1 MHPRSSTEPKIK
13 PEANAGTIKSPLKE
27 RRHQIP
33 GLRQT
38 PYLKIY
44 LLRCDDNE
52 TYKSSSRKLLRE
64 WIKTATPP
72 STSASSNAQEN
83 HDASEWMIVHVAV
96 PSSIAAS
103 TGSGAQGGP
112 YGTATERQGGGPRWP
127 GKGPTTVYEKTR
139 ADFNSSAKLSLDRVA
154 QIRLH
159 ETDVPPHLLPSAA
172 RKKETLSDDGQQ
184 DRETAWSDL
193 IAKLRSLILASFDRR
208 VAQYEEDIR
217 QRDAQRHLPG
227 WNFCT
232 FFILKE
238 GLARGFESVGLLED
252 ALVGYDELAAGLDA
266 VAREAVSEDGEIRGS
281 IFLHY
286 TEDLRHRAESG
297 RASMQRK
304 VQRADAA
311 DSDDAADEEDVNE
324 ELAVVVV
331 PLDDA
336 MKRYRDLILSNQIS
350 LFDFRCYLFARQMS
364 LLLRQANATSSPSR
378 LRAKLLAETELLSS
392 GSYAV
397 DDKSDPAAGKASTA
411 DPEDLIVLAELCRRA
426 VEFLPSAARVLRA
439 DLENGFKQSE
449 QSEQSESDSTAR
461 VIENMLYSWMFSASR
476 QILAE
481 TSTRT
486 LPLPPSFLDQA
497 QASNSKTL
505 PHGGIGAEPKT
516 SIQEPKTM
524 LHPARQSM
532 LPPHQD
538 RSGAASSAR
547 RPSAALQ
554 AALYPHR
561 NEHLRSGIEQLA
573 NCRAELHLIVRNALK
588 RLGSVHG
595 WSADLAT
602 VYESEF
608 HDASALQEVSLQDES
623 PQADS
628 VSKTRKATSGQVAA
642 STAGIEDKLLRAG
655 LGDQDAFY
663 RLYEVRSAFHSVFGN
678 PSD

>member
-1 MHPRSSTEPKIK
+1 MHPRAATEPKIT
-13 PEANAGTIKSPLKE
+13 PEASAGTLKGPLKE

-38 PYLKIY
+38 PYLKVY

-72 STSASSNAQEN
+72 STSGSSNAQEN
-83 HDASEWMIVHVAV
+83 HDAFEWMIVHVAV

-139 ADFNSSAKLSLDRVA
+139 ADFNSSAKLSLDRVG

-159 ETDVPPHLLPSAA
+159 ETDVPPHLVPGAA
-172 RKKETLSDDGQQ
+172 RTKETLSDDGQQ

-286 TEDLRHRAESG
+286 SEDLRHRAESG

-304 VQRADAA
+304 KQQADAA
-311 DSDDAADEEDVNE
+311 GSDDAADEEDVNE
-324 ELAVVVV
+324 ESTVVV
-331 PLDDA
+331 PLDDT

-364 LLLRQANATSSPSR
+364 LLLRQANAISSPSR
-378 LRAKLLAETELLSS
+378 LRAKLMAETELLSS
-392 GSYAV
+392 GSNAA
-397 DDKSDPAAGKASTA
+397 DDNNDPAAGNSSTA
-411 DPEDLIVLAELCRRA
+411 DPEDLVVLAELCRRA

-449 QSEQSESDSTAR
+449 QSESDSIAR

-481 TSTRT
+481 TSTKA

-497 QASNSKTL
+497 QASNLKTL

-516 SIQEPKTM
+516 AIQEPKTM

-538 RSGAASSAR
+538 RPGATPSAR
-547 RPSAALQ
+547 GPSGALQ
-554 AALYPHR
+554 AALYPPR

-588 RLGSVHG
+588 RLGSVRG

-602 VYESEF
+602 VYETEF
-608 HDASALQEVSLQDES
+608 HDSSALQVVNLQDES
-623 PQADS
+623 PQTNS
-628 VSKTRKATSGQVAA
+628 VSKAGEPTTGQMAA
-642 STAGIEDKLLRAG
+642 GTAGIEDKLLRAG
-655 LGDQDAFY
+655 LGDEDAFY
-663 RLYEVRSAFHSVFGN
+663 RLYEVCSPFHSN
-678 PSD
+678 SEKPSD